1 MRIMSSVK
9 QRGMEPMPATPRIE
23 APVRWAALGA
33 FAVMAAFASAAAAG
47 NPAAGKGKTRACV
60 TCHGVDGMSRVPN
73 APNLAGQNEWYL
85 AKQLSDYRA
94 GKRTHQIMS
103 IIARNLSDADID
115 DLAAWYGSIKITVTL
130 PD

>member
-1 MRIMSSVK
+1 
-9 QRGMEPMPATPRIE
+9 MPTTPRIK

-73 APNLAGQNEWYL
+73 APNLAGQNEGYL
-85 AKQLSDYRA
+85 AKQLRDYRS
-94 GKRTHQIMS
+94 GKRTHQLMS
-103 IIARNLSDADID
+103 IVAKDLSDADID
-115 DLAAWYGSIKITVTL
+115 DLAAWYASIRITVTL

>member
-1 MRIMSSVK
+1 
-9 QRGMEPMPATPRIE
+9 MPTAPCMK

-33 FAVMAAFASAAAAG
+33 LALMIAFPSAATAG
-47 NPAAGKGKTRACV
+47 NPAAGKEKTRACV

-94 GKRTHQIMS
+94 GKRTHQVMS
-103 IIARNLSDADID
+103 IVAKDLSDADID
-115 DLAAWYGSIKITVTL
+115 DLAAWYASIKITVKL

>member
-1 MRIMSSVK
+1 
-9 QRGMEPMPATPRIE
+9 MPTTPRIK

-94 GKRTHQIMS
+94 GNRTHQVMS
-103 IIARNLSDADID
+103 IVAKGLSDEDID
-115 DLAAWYGSIKITVTL
+115 DLAAWYASIKITVIL

>member
-1 MRIMSSVK
+1 MPTTSSIK
-9 QRGMEPMPATPRIE
+9 

-33 FAVMAAFASAAAAG
+33 LAVMIAFPSPAIPG
-47 NPAAGKGKTRACV
+47 DPAAGKGKTRACV
-60 TCHGVDGMSRVPN
+60 TCHGVDGISRLPN

-94 GKRTHQIMS
+94 GKRTHQVMS
-103 IIARNLSDADID
+103 IVTKNLSDTDID
-115 DLAAWYGSIKITVTL
+115 DLAAWYASIKITVTL